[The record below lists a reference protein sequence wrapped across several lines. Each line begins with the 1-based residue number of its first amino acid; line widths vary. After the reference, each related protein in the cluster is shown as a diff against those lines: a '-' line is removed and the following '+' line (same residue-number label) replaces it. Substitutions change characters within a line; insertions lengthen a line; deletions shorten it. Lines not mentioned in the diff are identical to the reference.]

1 MSEVRTIKRYSN
13 RKLYDL
19 TESRYVTLQEVAGFL
34 QEGYEVQI
42 IDNRTKEDIT
52 SVTLAQIL
60 YEQEKSK
67 KSGLDLGTLKG
78 IIVSSGELLQK
89 KIATPVRAFKGEAEK
104 TMSSFREEAEKK
116 VTNLKEQAERMGKLF
131 SHPREVGEE
140 ARAAVV
146 EITQATQATL
156 DDFSKGLDERF
167 RQLIGL
173 TRQAETEQSAALLE
187 KLEGFEKRLA
197 ALEKKVAKPAKPASK
212 RTPRTKK

>member
-19 TESRYVTLQEVAGFL
+19 TESRYVTLHEVAAFL
-34 QEGYEVQI
+34 QGGDEVQI

-78 IIVSSGELLQK
+78 IIASSGELLQE
-89 KIATPVRAFKGEAEK
+89 KIATPVRVFKGEAEK
-104 TMSSFREEAEKK
+104 TMSSFKEEAEKK
-116 VTNLKEQAERMGKLF
+116 VTNLKEQAERMGKLL
-131 SHPREVGEE
+131 SRPREMGEE

-146 EITQATQATL
+146 EVTQATQSAL

-167 RQLIGL
+167 RQLMRF
-173 TRQAETEQSAALLE
+173 TKAAESEQTAEILA
-187 KLEGFEKRLA
+187 KLNDFDKRLK
-197 ALEKKVAKPAKPASK
+197 ALEKKVAKPAKKPARK
-212 RTPRTKK
+212 RAPKKK

>member
-1 MSEVRTIKRYSN
+1 MEPKTIAK
-13 RKLYDL
+13 
-19 TESRYVTLQEVAGFL
+19 QM
-34 QEGYEVQI
+34 
-42 IDNRTKEDIT
+42 IDF
-52 SVTLAQIL
+52 Q
-60 YEQEKSK
+60 KS
-67 KSGLDLGTLKG
+67 
-78 IIVSSGELLQK
+78 
-89 KIATPVRAFKGEAEK
+89 AFDNTFNA
-104 TMSSFREEAEKK
+104 MVMFQ
-116 VTNLKEQAERMGKLF
+116 EQAERMGKLF

>member
-167 RQLIGL
+167 RQLMRFSG
-173 TRQAETEQSAALLE
+173 QAETEHSAELLG
-187 KLEGFEKRLA
+187 KLTSFEKRLA
-197 ALEKKVAKPAKPASK
+197 ALEKKVAKLTKPASK